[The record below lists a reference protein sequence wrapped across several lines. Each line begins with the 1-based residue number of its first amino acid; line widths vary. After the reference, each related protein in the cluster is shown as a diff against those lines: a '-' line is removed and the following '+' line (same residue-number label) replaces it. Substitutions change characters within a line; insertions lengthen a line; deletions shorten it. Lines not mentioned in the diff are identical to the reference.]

1 MPNKRE
7 PLLEKGM
14 DTILVVEDDDSL
26 RSVLSTVLE
35 QEGFSVVAVH
45 SAEEALQ
52 AFAVRPFACVLADFK
67 LPRMHG
73 IDFAKKIR
81 ESSAHL
87 PFVIM
92 TAYGSIDV
100 AVEAMKSGASDF
112 ITKPLE
118 PQMIA
123 SMLRQ
128 VIQHNRIIDRNAS
141 SRKRSAHGVV
151 TKAPSF
157 EKILSQARKVALVDT
172 AVLLLGESGSGKEVL
187 ARYIHDH
194 SPRHDKP
201 FVAINCGAIPP
212 DLLESEF
219 FGHEAGSF
227 TGATQSRIGIFE
239 LASNGTVFLDEV
251 GEMPPH
257 LQVKLLRVLQ
267 EREIRRVGGV
277 KNIKVNPRIIAA
289 TNRPV
294 QEAIVDGSM
303 REDFYYRIAVVSL
316 SIPPLRERREDILEL
331 AHGLIKHFAAGREVP
346 ALEPLAEEILTAYAW
361 PGNVRE
367 LENVIERAVLLAEG
381 AIKPEHLGI
390 HVGLNLSVLDEATRT
405 LSEVAAEATRHAEG
419 EAIMRALA
427 LSHGNKSKA
436 AELLGVSY
444 KTLLTKVREYKL
456 VPEKESG
463 DEELREP

>member
-1 MPNKRE
+1 
-7 PLLEKGM
+7 M

-26 RSVLSTVLE
+26 RAVLATVLE
-35 QEGFSVVAVH
+35 QEGFSVLAVR
-45 SAEEALQ
+45 SAEDALQ
-52 AFAVRPFACVLADFK
+52 AFAVQPFSCVLADFK
-67 LPRMHG
+67 LPRMNG
-73 IDFAKKIR
+73 IDFAKKIH
-81 ESSAHL
+81 ESSTHL

-112 ITKPLE
+112 ITKPFE

-128 VIQHNRIIDRNAS
+128 VIQHNRIIDRNPS

-151 TKAPSF
+151 TKAPAF
-157 EKILSQARKVALVDT
+157 EKILSQARKVAVVDT

-201 FVAINCGAIPP
+201 FVAVNCGAIPP

-227 TGATQSRIGIFE
+227 TGATQSRSGIFE

-267 EREIRRVGGV
+267 EREIRRLGGI

-289 TNRPV
+289 TNRSV
-294 QEAIVDGSM
+294 QEAIRDGTI
-303 REDFYYRIAVVSL
+303 REDFYYRIAVVTL

-331 AHGLIKHFAAGREVP
+331 AHGMIKHFAAVGGREAP
-346 ALEPLAEEILTAYAW
+346 ALEPLAEDMLTSYGW

-367 LENVIERAVLLAEG
+367 LENVIERAVLLAEDT
-381 AIKPEHLGI
+381 IKSEHLGI
-390 HVGLNLSVLDEATRT
+390 HVGLNLSILDEATRT
-405 LSEVAAEATRHAEG
+405 LSEVAAEATRNAEG
-419 EAIMRALA
+419 EAIMRALV

-456 VPEKESG
+456 VAEKDSG
-463 DEELREP
+463 DEDARDS